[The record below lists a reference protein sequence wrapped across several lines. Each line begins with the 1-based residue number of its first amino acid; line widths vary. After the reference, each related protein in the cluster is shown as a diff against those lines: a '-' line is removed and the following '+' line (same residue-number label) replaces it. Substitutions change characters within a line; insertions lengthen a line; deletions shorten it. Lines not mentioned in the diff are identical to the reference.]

1 MKKIRMVV
9 ADNNKD
15 YLESFAG
22 FMRSSNESS
31 RFIMTYFSDIDRL
44 NTYIQRGD
52 IIDIL
57 LISPDLYDEELP
69 LSGDVT
75 TIFLEDDVIEESNKV
90 YSVYRYQR
98 LDQILSDILS
108 VYYEKNKIAGEML
121 ARSKE
126 TQIFA
131 VFSPSGGSGKT
142 TIAVNLCKQL
152 ALNDLKVFYLN
163 SETFNT
169 SRLYFSSQDDDYSL
183 KILYYVKS
191 KTEQLLS
198 KIEQLKKHDPDVGVD
213 YFDLETNAE
222 EMLELTEKEIHHL
235 LNGLVQTG
243 AYDYIIVD
251 LDSSIHT
258 RNIAMLKESDW
269 IVWPMGNN
277 PQSIYQSESFFE
289 EEENVFGKKNIIKDK
304 LLVLLNKHTGHNA
317 FDLSEAGFPIDGNL
331 PFINEWTQQ
340 TSGKEVMEN
349 EMFNN
354 ELQKI
359 IRNKILVLEGEQLS
373 HG

>member
-75 TIFLEDDVIEESNKV
+75 TIFLEDDVIEESNKA

-222 EMLELTEKEIHHL
+222 EMLELTEKEIHLL

>member
-75 TIFLEDDVIEESNKV
+75 TIFLEDDVIEESNKA

>member
-57 LISPDLYDEELP
+57 LISSDLYDEELP

-75 TIFLEDDVIEESNKV
+75 TIFLEDDVIEESNKA

>member
-75 TIFLEDDVIEESNKV
+75 TIFLEDDVIEESNKA

-183 KILYYVKS
+183 KILYYAKS